1 MRIHNFPY
9 RRHALTPLITLQLS
23 PNIITSTGRGAGG
36 PSMYIM
42 VMLRNIRR
50 MYSYSLP
57 GLEDDGDEDV
67 SVADDG
73 EGDDD
78 GHD

>member
-1 MRIHNFPY
+1 
-9 RRHALTPLITLQLS
+9 
-23 PNIITSTGRGAGG
+23 
-36 PSMYIM
+36 M
-42 VMLRNIRR
+42 VMLRNLGW

-78 GHD
+78 GHDQDLSSPNLVVGVRPCEKRMEKLE

>member
-1 MRIHNFPY
+1 
-9 RRHALTPLITLQLS
+9 
-23 PNIITSTGRGAGG
+23 
-36 PSMYIM
+36 
-42 VMLRNIRR
+42 

>member
-1 MRIHNFPY
+1 
-9 RRHALTPLITLQLS
+9 
-23 PNIITSTGRGAGG
+23 
-36 PSMYIM
+36 
-42 VMLRNIRR
+42 

-78 GHD
+78 GHDQNLSSPNLVVGVRPCEKRMEKLE